1 MQAVH
6 VVAKGKNLGSFKFPK
21 VGRFAGKYLR
31 SLLLVGGGCCERVAS
46 RRVASRSFPVVLQ

>member
-46 RRVASRSFPVVLQ
+46 RRV